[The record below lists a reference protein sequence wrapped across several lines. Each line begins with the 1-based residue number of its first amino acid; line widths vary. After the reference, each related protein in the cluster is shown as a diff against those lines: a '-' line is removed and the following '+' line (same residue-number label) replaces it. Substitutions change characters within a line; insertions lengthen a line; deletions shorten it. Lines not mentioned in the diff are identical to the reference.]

1 MAMQQKQN
9 ANQAKE
15 AAQKPRTAEPVGQ
28 KPVAP
33 MLQTNQ
39 LALQRAVADPRAALP
54 RDILAL
60 QRLYGNRAV
69 TRLLQTKLMVG
80 PAGDKYEQEAD
91 RVAEQVVSSPT
102 GRLRSQRS
110 AVSGQPTIQRQEDE
124 DELQFK
130 PLAAS
135 ITPLVQRQEDEDE
148 LQFKPLVQRQED
160 EDELQFKPLVQRQ
173 EDEDE
178 LQFKSNLQSPISNLQ
193 ASPDVESRLAANK
206 GGGSPLPDDV
216 RATMEPRFG
225 ADFSGVRI
233 HTDSQAV
240 QMSRELKAQAFTH
253 GQDIYMGAEKYDPN
267 SDAGKR
273 LLAHELTHVVQQ
285 SGGAVQ
291 PAISRSDDVVQRYE
305 VLGPKQGV
313 VGLTANVNNLEVNK
327 RAGTAFYVLKQ
338 KAGVSLKVSI
348 DHKMAVPDVPE
359 TKDFYATAGLI
370 TAANAVLQGQG
381 SVVSISQGGL
391 IPVTLLAGGGDPLYK
406 VNVTSTRGSSPALN
420 DMAKIQNECIKTAQL
435 IATGAEGGESSQAI
449 LGGTG
454 MSSES
459 LRYPNI
465 PTTIGGYVPHLS
477 PGRKQEMGVNQ
488 FAVPQMGQILTTFD
502 ALSAKVGKNTWS
514 YHFAAVVA
522 RSGNDY
528 VTLEN
533 VNRASEVNEALE
545 AVWAVLGKT
554 QKGLQRYQEA
564 LTLYDL
570 AGLGPAE
577 QAEQRRKAQVYALQ
591 QLADAQ
597 TKTNLLSDIAG
608 AAWYFQMY
616 GPLEQSFHAEMA
628 KSGAFGEA
636 FTVLL
641 GKKPAGPQT
650 EGIDPRVLEIVEP
663 EQATGLGKLGAI
675 SHLAGE
681 GAKAQQLKE
690 DARSLAAAISRAPDP
705 TALFGTLDDL
715 DRRLAGLSGRTA
727 DKARYIL
734 QVLHLRLAI
743 KKKALEIAGRADT
756 EAAGTLATL
765 EPIFR
770 KEVLFYG
777 NTVLSVLG
785 HRTFATEFAAG
796 TADLM
801 KQESIRMVQELRTLQ
816 GKMT

>member
-69 TRLLQTKLMVG
+69 TRLLQTKLLVG
-80 PAGDKYEQEAD
+80 LAGDKYEQEAD
-91 RVAEQVVSSPT
+91 RVADQVI
-102 GRLRSQRS
+102 S
-110 AVSGQPTIQRQEDE
+110 APAPPSAQPSHGEAPLSALPQGGFALSRQPEDE
-124 DELQFK
+124 EVQTK

-135 ITPLVQRQEDEDE
+135 ITPLVQRQAATEEE
-148 LQFKPLVQRQED
+148 EEEQGIAQTKP
-160 EDELQFKPLVQRQ
+160 
-173 EDEDE
+173 
-178 LQFKSNLQSPISNLQ
+178 NLQSPISNLQ
-193 ASPDVESRLAANK
+193 ASFAASDELASRLAADK
-206 GGGSPLPDDV
+206 RSGSSLPEDV
-216 RATMEPRFG
+216 RAHMEPRFG
-225 ADFSGVRI
+225 ADFSGVCI
-233 HTDSQAV
+233 HTDSKAV

-291 PAISRSDDVVQRYE
+291 GAASGSAQQAISRSNDVVQRYE

-313 VGLTANVNNLEVNK
+313 VGLTARVNNLEVNK

-338 KAGVSLKVSI
+338 KAGVSLKVSL
-348 DHKMAVPDVPE
+348 DHKMAVPDVSE

-391 IPVTLLAGGGDPLYK
+391 IPVASLAGGGDPLYK

-420 DMAKIQNECIKTAQL
+420 DMAIIQNECIKTAQM
-435 IATGAEGGESSQAI
+435 IATGAEGGERSQAI
-449 LGGTG
+449 LGGTD

-459 LRYPNI
+459 LQYPNI
-465 PTTIGGYVPHLS
+465 PATIGGFAPHLS
-477 PGRKQEMGVNQ
+477 QGRKQEMGVNQ
-488 FAVPQMGQILTTFD
+488 YAVPQMGQILTTFD
-502 ALSAKVGKNTWS
+502 ALPAKVSKNTWS

-533 VNRASEVNEALE
+533 VNRASEVNEALD

-554 QKGLQRYQEA
+554 REGLKHYQDALEA
-564 LTLYDL
+564 YGDL
-570 AGLGPAE
+570 SALGPAE
-577 QAEQRRKAQVYALQ
+577 QAEQRRKAQGYALQ
-591 QLADAQ
+591 QLAAAQ
-597 TKTNLLSDIAG
+597 AKTNLLGDIAG

-663 EQATGLGKLGAI
+663 EEATGLKKLGAI

-681 GAKAQQLKE
+681 GAKAQKLKE

-756 EAAGTLATL
+756 ETAGTLGTL
-765 EPIFR
+765 EPIFHR
-770 KEVLFYG
+770 EVLFYG
-777 NTVLSVLG
+777 NTVLRVLG
-785 HRTFATEFAAG
+785 HRTFATEFTAG
-796 TADLM
+796 TADAM
-801 KQESIRMVQELRTLQ
+801 KQEGIRMVQELKTLQ